1 VLTKERQFRLV
12 RYHLLVRVWRIV
24 RGACALLGLCMV
36 LVTVTPLTSWT
47 ALRLAGPWTNPHGDV
62 LVVLAGSSL
71 SDGELGLSSYW
82 RGVYASMA
90 YREGGFRRVLIT
102 GGGDVFPAM
111 PVSYC
116 MQKLMILLGVPAEA
130 ISIETTSSNTHE
142 NATLSVPI
150 LNSLPGRKVLLTSD
164 YHMYR
169 ARRAFAKAGIEMPG
183 WPYPDAGKRAFSWK
197 GRWSAFLDETVEFEK
212 ILYYKVNAWI

>member
-1 VLTKERQFRLV
+1 LW
-12 RYHLLVRVWRIV
+12 RVA
-24 RGACALLGLCMV
+24 RGACAALGLWMV

-71 SDGELGLSSYW
+71 TDGVLGLSSYW
-82 RGVYASMA
+82 RGLYASMV
-90 YREGGFRRVLIT
+90 YREGGFHRVLIT
-102 GGGDVFPAM
+102 GGGEVFSSV

-116 MQKLMILLGVPAEA
+116 MQKLMVVLGVPAEA

-142 NATLSVPI
+142 NAVLSVPI
-150 LNSLPGRKVLLTSD
+150 LKSMPGRKVLLTSD

-169 ARRAFAKAGIEMPG
+169 ARRAFSKAGIEMPG
-183 WPYPDAGKRAFSWK
+183 WPYPDAGKRAASWN
-197 GRWSAFLDETVEFEK
+197 GRWSAFLDEAVELGK
-212 ILYYKVNAWI
+212 ILYYKLNNWL